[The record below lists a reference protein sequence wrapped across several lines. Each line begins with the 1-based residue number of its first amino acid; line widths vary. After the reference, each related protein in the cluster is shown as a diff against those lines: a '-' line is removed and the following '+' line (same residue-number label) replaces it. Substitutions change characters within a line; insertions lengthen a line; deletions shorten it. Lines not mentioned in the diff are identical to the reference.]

1 MLLRTLNQT
10 GYHSTT
16 MDDIQELLKANRHSY
31 LQPLDDYRY
40 TITGLARDKYYIK
53 CETISEVN
61 ELTGYYEKITGRQ
74 VVSDVGLAQLGRA
87 ED

>member
-1 MLLRTLNQT
+1 MLLRTLDQT
-10 GYHSTT
+10 GYKSIT
-16 MDDIQELLKANRHSY
+16 MDEIQDLLKNNRHSY

-53 CETISEVN
+53 CETITEVN
-61 ELTGYYEKITGRQ
+61 TLTEYYEKITGRP